1 MGRKADPKGR
11 DRPRTI
17 VLAGDVAE
25 IAQKLADRGELSSTL
40 SELLRSAY
48 GFGDKIDEKKRQ
60 FTAILDE
67 KQRLAAQEIELVTEI
82 DTLEAKMIHEKATIL
97 PQLTQRLKIL
107 QERRIRVQREYNQSL
122 DPHTINQKQN
132 ALNTIDNLI
141 EACKEEMEEFQ

>member
-60 FTAILDE
+60 LTAILDE
-67 KQRLAAQEIELVTEI
+67 KQRLAAQEIELIAEI
-82 DTLEAKMIHEKATIL
+82 DTLEAQTIEKRATIL

-107 QERRIRVQREYNQSL
+107 QERRQRVQAEANRHV
-122 DPHTINQKQN
+122 DRTIVRQKLN
-132 ALNTIDNLI
+132 ALDKIDELI
-141 EACKEEMEEFQ
+141 AATRTEMEEFE